1 MEQHQH
7 AWQSLLDRYINNTIS
22 PEEMELLLH
31 KIEEGEVPESFTD
44 ALRRHWEV
52 SREQGQTD
60 TRAWNEKFAAMMAEE
75 KRNNPPLKRVM
86 TTGKRLLRYAAAVLL
101 LVAMGTWYFSERNK
115 TAPPAPAISSPATE
129 LADLKPGTPGAILK
143 LSNGQEIVL
152 DSANNGV
159 LAIQGNTKII
169 RRNNQIFYD
178 ETASNQTEAVYNT
191 ITTPK
196 GRQYQL
202 ILADGSKVWLNAASS
217 IRYPTLFTGNKREV
231 EITGEVYFEVAHQT
245 LKNNRANGAGETRM
259 PFIVKVSNAAGHGEE
274 IEVLGTHFNINAYH
288 DEPAVKTT
296 LLEGSVKVS
305 TMAGHSAVLQPGQQ
319 SAVAQNGAIHVMKA
333 VNTDAVMAWKNG
345 YFSFDQ
351 TDLATL
357 MRQIGRWYD
366 VDISYEGAIP
376 VRKFGGEISRDNNA
390 SQVLKIMEETGV
402 RFRIEGRKIIVL
414 P

>member
-1 MEQHQH
+1 MEHH
-7 AWQSLLDRYINNTIS
+7 PPSWQYLLDRYINNTIS
-22 PEEMELLLH
+22 PEEMELLLR
-31 KIEEGEVPESFTD
+31 KIDEGELPESFTA
-44 ALRRHWEV
+44 ALRQRWEV
-52 SREQGQTD
+52 AKQKDQTD
-60 TRAWNEKFAAMMAEE
+60 SRAWDEKFAAMMEAE
-75 KRNNPPLKRVM
+75 KRDNPPPLKRIM
-86 TTGKRLLRYAAAVLL
+86 TSGQRMIRYAAAVLL
-101 LVAMGTWYFSERNK
+101 LVAMGTWYWSARNK
-115 TAPPAPAISSPATE
+115 TALPAPATQQTASLLDE
-129 LADLKPGTPGAILK
+129 LKPGSPGAILK

-152 DSANNGV
+152 DSADNGI

-178 ETASNQTEAVYNT
+178 ETASNQTEALYNT
-191 ITTPK
+191 VTTPK

-217 IRYPTLFTGNKREV
+217 IRYPTLFTGEKRQV

-245 LKNNRANGAGETRM
+245 LKNNPANGAAEVRM
-259 PFIVKVSNAAGHGEE
+259 PFIVKVSNGEE
-274 IEVLGTHFNINAYH
+274 IEVLGTHFNINAYD

-305 TMAGHSAVLQPGQQ
+305 TVVGHTAVLKPGQQ
-319 SAVAQNGAIHVMKA
+319 SAVAQNGSIRIMKE
-333 VNTDAVMAWKNG
+333 VNIDAVMAWKNG

-390 SQVLKIMEETGV
+390 SQVLKIMEESGV
-402 RFRIEGRKIIVL
+402 RFKIEGRKIIVL